1 MAGSL
6 NKVMIIGNLG
16 ADPDVRTMPSSGDEV
31 CNLSIAT
38 SESWNDKASGERK
51 ERTQW
56 HKIVIFNPNLVKVAK
71 SYLKK
76 GSKVYIE
83 GQLETR
89 KWQDKE
95 GRDQYSTEVVLRPFR
110 GELTMLDGRGGA
122 ANDGGGY
129 SDSSSSSSSSGGG
142 YAPSYGGAAPAS
154 RADELADDI
163 PF

>member
-16 ADPDVRTMPSSGDEV
+16 ADPDVRSMTSGDEV

-71 SYLKK
+71 NYLKK

-83 GQLETR
+83 GQIETR
-89 KWQDKE
+89 KWADKD
-95 GRDQYSTEVVLRPFR
+95 GKDQYTTEIVLRPFR
-110 GELTMLDGRGGA
+110 GELTMLDGKGGAA

-129 SDSSSSSSSSGGG
+129 ADAPSPSSSGG
-142 YAPSYGGAAPAS
+142 YGGGYSNAAPAG
-154 RADELADDI
+154 RVDELADDI

>member
-16 ADPDVRTMPSSGDEV
+16 GDPEVRMMPSSGDEV
-31 CNLSIAT
+31 CNFSIAT

-56 HKIVIFNPNLVKVAK
+56 HKIVIFNTNLVKVAK

-76 GSKVYIE
+76 GSKVFIE

-89 KWQDKE
+89 KWQDKD
-95 GRDQYSTEVVLRPFR
+95 GRDQYSTEVVLRPYR
-110 GELTMLDGRGGA
+110 GELTMLDSKGGSA
-122 ANDGGGY
+122 ANDGGSMGSGY
-129 SDSSSSSSSSGGG
+129 ADSAPSSSYG
-142 YAPSYGGAAPAS
+142 GGAAPAS
-154 RADELADDI
+154 RVDEMADDI

>member
-16 ADPDVRTMPSSGDEV
+16 ADPDVRSMTSGDEV

-38 SESWNDKASGERK
+38 SEGWTDKATGERK

-56 HKIVIFNPNLVKVAK
+56 HRVVIFNPALVKVAK
-71 SYLKK
+71 NYLKK
-76 GSKVYIE
+76 GSKVFIE
-83 GQLETR
+83 GQLENR

-95 GRDQYSTEVVLRPFR
+95 GRDQYSTEVVLRPYR
-110 GELTMLDGRGGA
+110 GELTMLDSRGGGSA

-129 SDSSSSSSSSGGG
+129 SSGGG
-142 YAPSYGGAAPAS
+142 YADSSSSFGGGAATAS
-154 RADELADDI
+154 RVDDMADDI

>member
-16 ADPDVRTMPSSGDEV
+16 ADPDVRSMNSGDEV

-38 SESWNDKASGERK
+38 SESWNDKASGEKK

-56 HKIVIFNPNLVKVAK
+56 HKVVIFNSNLVKVAK
-71 SYLKK
+71 NYLKK

-83 GQLETR
+83 GQIETR
-89 KWQDKE
+89 KWTDKE
-95 GRDQYSTEVVLRPFR
+95 GKDQYTTEIVLRPYR
-110 GELTMLDGRGGA
+110 GELTMLDGRGGSA
-122 ANDGGGY
+122 ANDGAGY
-129 SDSSSSSSSSGGG
+129 SDSGASSGGG
-142 YAPSYGGAAPAS
+142 YGGSSYGGGNAAPSS
-154 RADELADDI
+154 RVDELADDI